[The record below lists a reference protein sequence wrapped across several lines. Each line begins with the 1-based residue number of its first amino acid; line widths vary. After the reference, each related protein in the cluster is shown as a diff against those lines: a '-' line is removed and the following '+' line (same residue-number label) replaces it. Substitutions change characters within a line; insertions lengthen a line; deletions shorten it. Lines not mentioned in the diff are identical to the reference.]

1 MTESTGSNE
10 HNPDLSNFGN
20 NSNDMFG
27 PCWTMTSY
35 DFVIS
40 KPESN

>member
-10 HNPDLSNFGN
+10 HNHELSNFGN
-20 NSNDMFG
+20 NSTAMFG
-27 PCWTMTSY
+27 PWLTMTSY
-35 DFVIS
+35 DSVIS